1 LETSHYVIMSFVLNF
16 MFTLYVSMYVVH
28 TLRIFYQ
35 LFVYYVVI
43 SDKKE
48 NVTKEKIE

>member
-1 LETSHYVIMSFVLNF
+1 
-16 MFTLYVSMYVVH
+16 MFTLYVSMYVH